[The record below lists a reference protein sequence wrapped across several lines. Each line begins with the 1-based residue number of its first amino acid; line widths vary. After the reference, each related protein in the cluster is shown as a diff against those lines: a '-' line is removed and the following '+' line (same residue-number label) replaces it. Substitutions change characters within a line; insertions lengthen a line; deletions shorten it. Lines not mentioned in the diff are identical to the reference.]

1 MYDCLIKVL
10 VVYLTVSIKEN
21 NFTWQMSQDQLKR
34 AALIIEPELELL
46 SSCFD
51 LQSSLLIH

>member
-1 MYDCLIKVL
+1 MYDDCLSKVL

-21 NFTWQMSQDQLKR
+21 NFTWQTSQDQLKR

-46 SSCFD
+46 SACFD
-51 LQSSLLIH
+51 LQFPC